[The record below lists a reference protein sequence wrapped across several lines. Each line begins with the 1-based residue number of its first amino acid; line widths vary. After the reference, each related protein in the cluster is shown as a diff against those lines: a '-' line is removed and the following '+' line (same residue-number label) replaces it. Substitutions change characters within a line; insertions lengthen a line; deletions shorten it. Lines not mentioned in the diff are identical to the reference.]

1 MYCFHCVTSTCH
13 RNENLLIFNI
23 KKTEGIN
30 RTYLQFARE
39 TMRDVTDVVFLSLV
53 LDQILQ
59 VELFISFYI
68 LKYF

>member
-1 MYCFHCVTSTCH
+1 
-13 RNENLLIFNI
+13 
-23 KKTEGIN
+23 
-30 RTYLQFARE
+30 
-39 TMRDVTDVVFLSLV
+39 MRDVTDVVFLSLV